1 MILYIG
7 RIWRCQPATWPH
19 EVIYEAVAYL
29 VGAPSVW
36 AVQTLV
42 ARLEEAEGVACEIE
56 VYKSNCVELQ
66 NAIDDDKKEVT
77 GLKEKLW
84 TLSKASKDKEA
95 KIDELKESLARAK
108 RVLCVQRQGRSRSE
122 HNLKASTETI
132 ASLREQIEKLETQAA
147 TARDEKLKANK
158 KVRRL
163 SSMLQSASDNK
174 INPVAVKTEEETR
187 TGEELQ
193 QRIGVQD
200 KTITGLAS
208 QNSKLRS
215 ELRVARD
222 KMAKNDN
229 NKEGDCGRCN
239 DFVSKIEKLDSSLSR
254 EKKDLSTTRSKL
266 QRCKKKT
273 LELEQQISDLRR
285 EIENR
290 EATTADGG
298 GNDSLQAEISAL
310 REKNESLLLAM
321 KDNNFD
327 NLKLLKAENFQLKK
341 ENERLLRVD
350 HLSLFETIEEMK
362 IRYNEAVRQLNQL
375 SQR

>member
-1 MILYIG
+1 M
-7 RIWRCQPATWPH
+7 
-19 EVIYEAVAYL
+19 
-29 VGAPSVW
+29 
-36 AVQTLV
+36 QTLV

-56 VYKSNCVELQ
+56 VYKSSCVELQ
-66 NAIDDDKKEVT
+66 NAIVDGKKEVT

-163 SSMLQSASDNK
+163 SSMLQSASDNT
-174 INPVAVKTEEETR
+174 IDPVAVKTEEETR

-200 KTITGLAS
+200 KTIAGLAS

-222 KMAKNDN
+222 KMAKKDN

-298 GNDSLQAEISAL
+298 ANDSLQAEISAL